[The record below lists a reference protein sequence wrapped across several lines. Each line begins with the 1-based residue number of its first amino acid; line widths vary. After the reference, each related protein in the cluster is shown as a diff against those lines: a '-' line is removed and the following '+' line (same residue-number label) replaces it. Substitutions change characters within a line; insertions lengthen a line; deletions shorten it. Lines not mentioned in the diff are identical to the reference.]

1 MSKLILDSF
10 NEILFRALKDNSTEK
25 KIEILEAEVGMVA
38 NIFYS
43 EVAVLLDELEQ
54 TNYQSD
60 QFQKI
65 LNIKS
70 NSESLLEQL
79 EQLKGA
85 ENE

>member
-1 MSKLILDSF
+1 MSKLNLDSF
-10 NEILFRALKDNSTEK
+10 NEILFGALKDNSTEG
-25 KIEILEAEVGMVA
+25 KIKMLEAELGMVA

-85 ENE
+85 EE